1 MSAPSR
7 REVLVAG
14 AGLHPFGRFPGTS
27 TAAMVEVAVQS
38 ALDDAGLGFDAV
50 QAVYYAHVHY
60 QGMSPGEQML
70 APFGLT
76 GIPFVNVE
84 NACSSGTTAIWLA
97 HWAIATG
104 QFDCALVV
112 GAERVPPGPVTV
124 LDETDPRRFVGDDH
138 MMAAYALRMRQ
149 YMRQSG
155 APVEAMVQVA
165 VKARRHAL
173 ENPWAQRKQ
182 ALTLQEVLASRMIAE
197 PLTLY
202 QCCPTSEGAAAT
214 VLVAADAPAGRRA
227 PQPWVR
233 LRGSALRTER
243 FHGPGADNP
252 DVVELAAREA
262 YEQAGLGPED
272 IDLAQVHDAAT
283 IGEIL
288 RIEALGLVPKGEGWV
303 ATREGRTE
311 IGGALPVNT
320 DGGLLAMG
328 HPFGAS
334 GIRMLHETVTQLRG
348 TAGARQVSRARA
360 GLVQCSG
367 AGGVCSVIIASR

>member
-1 MSAPSR
+1 
-7 REVLVAG
+7 
-14 AGLHPFGRFPGTS
+14 
-27 TAAMVEVAVQS
+27 
-38 ALDDAGLGFDAV
+38 
-50 QAVYYAHVHY
+50 
-60 QGMSPGEQML
+60 
-70 APFGLT
+70 
-76 GIPFVNVE
+76 
-84 NACSSGTTAIWLA
+84 
-97 HWAIATG
+97 
-104 QFDCALVV
+104 
-112 GAERVPPGPVTV
+112 
-124 LDETDPRRFVGDDH
+124 
-138 MMAAYALRMRQ
+138 
-149 YMRQSG
+149 
-155 APVEAMVQVA
+155 
-165 VKARRHAL
+165 
-173 ENPWAQRKQ
+173 
-182 ALTLQEVLASRMIAE
+182 
-197 PLTLY
+197 
-202 QCCPTSEGAAAT
+202 
-214 VLVAADAPAGRRA
+214 VAADAPDGRRA
-227 PQPWVR
+227 PQPRVR

-252 DVVELAAREA
+252 DAVELAAREA

-288 RIEALGLVPKGEGWV
+288 RIEALGLVPRGEGWV

>member
-1 MSAPSR
+1 MSAKWR

-14 AGLHPFGRFPGTS
+14 AGLHPFGRFPGLS
-27 TAAMVEVAVQS
+27 TEAMVELAVQR
-38 ALDDAGLGFDAV
+38 ALDDAGCGFDAV
-50 QAVYYAHVHY
+50 QAVYYSHVHY
-60 QGMSPGEQML
+60 QGMSPGEHML
-70 APFGLT
+70 AQFGLT
-76 GIPFVNVE
+76 GIPYVNVE

-97 HWAIATG
+97 HWAIAMG

-124 LDETDPRRFVGDDH
+124 LHEADPKRFVGDDH
-138 MMAAYALRMRQ
+138 MMATYALRMRQ
-149 YMRQSG
+149 YMLEFG
-155 APVEAMVQVA
+155 APVEAIAQVA
-165 VKARRHAL
+165 VKAHRHAI

-182 ALTLQEVLASRMIAE
+182 TLTLDEVLSSRMIAD

-214 VLVAADAPAGRRA
+214 LLVAADTSVGRRVA
-227 PQPWVR
+227 KPRVR

-243 FHGPGADNP
+243 FHGPGIDNP
-252 DVVELAAREA
+252 EALALAAAEA

-303 ATREGRTE
+303 ATREGRTQ

-348 TAGARQVSRARA
+348 TAGARQVSGACT